1 MKRMLFGAAALAALA
16 IGANARDDR
25 LPAQFIGDW
34 CLAEHT
40 ADHLAFYRRGRC
52 ANSDNVDD
60 WLTISPDSFDA
71 HEMHC
76 TVLVARAN
84 KRGDYLVKFKCDDN
98 LIQNYWFSLFNDR
111 FYVSLTNREP

>member
-34 CLAEHT
+34 CLVEHT

-71 HEMHC
+71 HEC
-76 TVLVARAN
+76 IAR
-84 KRGDYLVKFKCDDN
+84 CS
-98 LIQNYWFSLFNDR
+98 SLARTNAATI
-111 FYVSLTNREP
+111 SLSLSATTI